1 MTREEQEKLGK
12 EIVEKLNKGEKVSE
26 FNISYFYN
34 IKQFHYIKIEKINSD
49 NFNLIILPIDNDGEW
64 LLEVKFKV
72 NNSFPSKINLSLIFG
87 YYYDFNCRFQCLT
100 KFKLTGNYLNIKSL
114 DYWLVKNEKFKWI
127 LEKLK
132 INDPE
137 YNLAMYELFGFNE
150 EYIRKIKYYG

>member
-1 MTREEQEKLGK
+1 MILEIIEQEELGK
-12 EIVEKLNKGEKVSE
+12 EIVERLNKGESVDRW
-26 FNISYFYN
+26 NISNFYN

-87 YYYDFNCRFQCLT
+87 YYYDFNCRFQCFT

-114 DYWLVKNEKFKWI
+114 DHWLVKDERFWWI
-127 LEKLK
+127 LEYLK
-132 INDPE
+132 EDNPE
-137 YNLAMYELFGFNE
+137 YNLAMYELFGINE
-150 EYIRKIKYYG
+150 EYIKY

>member
-12 EIVEKLNKGEKVSE
+12 EIVEKLNKGKKVRGI
-26 FNISYFYN
+26 NISNFYN
-34 IKQFHYIKIEKINSD
+34 IKQFYYIKIEKINSD

-87 YYYDFNCRFQCLT
+87 YYYDFNCRFQCFT

-114 DYWLVKNEKFKWI
+114 DHWLVKDERFWWI
-127 LEKLK
+127 LEYLK
-132 INDPE
+132 EDNPE
-137 YNLAMYELFGFNE
+137 YNLAMYELFGINE
-150 EYIRKIKYYG
+150 EYIKY